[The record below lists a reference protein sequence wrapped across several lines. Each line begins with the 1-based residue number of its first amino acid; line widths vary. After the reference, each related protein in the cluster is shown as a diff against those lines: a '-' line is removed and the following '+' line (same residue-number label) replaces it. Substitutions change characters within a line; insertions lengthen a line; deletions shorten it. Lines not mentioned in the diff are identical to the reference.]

1 MIGKIDAVP
10 EKVARAAVR
19 GFAGNPGLSDFLAG
33 RVAGSWPLAVVPDRV
48 LSQIGGRSRTLR
60 LSSETAASHPRFS
73 DFERED
79 WLRVQR
85 ILDEGRVFHGG
96 KDSRV
101 AIGFLEE
108 RGRLWRAVIKSTKE
122 G

>member
-1 MIGKIDAVP
+1 M
-10 EKVARAAVR
+10 
-19 GFAGNPGLSDFLAG
+19 
-33 RVAGSWPLAVVPDRV
+33 AVVPDRV

-122 G
+122 GEEVYLETLHRAKSRNLRSAIEVFREIAGE